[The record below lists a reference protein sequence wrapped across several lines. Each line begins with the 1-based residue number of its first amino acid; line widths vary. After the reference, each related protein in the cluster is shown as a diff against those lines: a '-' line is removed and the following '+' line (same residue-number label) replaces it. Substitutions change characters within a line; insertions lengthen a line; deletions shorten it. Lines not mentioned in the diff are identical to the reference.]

1 MRVSFE
7 YVRPDQLKP
16 AEYNPRKIDEKA
28 LAALAGILDQH
39 GFVSPVIA
47 RRADGL
53 IIGGHQRIKA
63 NALREQ
69 PDERV
74 PCIWL
79 DGIDDDQAKA
89 LNVALNNPEAQGH
102 FETELLA
109 DMLASIQADSLDL
122 AAATGFS
129 PDQLADLAAATGELE
144 PLNVELPQVIDVG
157 PDKVTV
163 ILEIPQDVY
172 VSLRRKLDD
181 LVATH
186 ALTCHVRMGD

>member
-16 AEYNPRKIDEKA
+16 AECNPREIDEKA
-28 LAALAGILDQH
+28 LGALAAILDQH
-39 GFVSPVIA
+39 GFVSPIIA

-63 NALREQ
+63 NALREH

-79 DGIDDDQAKA
+79 DGIDDDRAKA
-89 LNVALNNPEAQGH
+89 LNVALNNPEAQGQ

-109 DMLASIQADSLDL
+109 DMLASIQTDSLDL

-129 PDQLADLAAATGELE
+129 EDQLADLSAAVGEME
-144 PLNVELPQVIDVG
+144 PLNVEMPTAIDAG
-157 PDKVTV
+157 PDNVTV

-172 VSLRRKLDD
+172 VSVRQELDD
-181 LVATH
+181 LVSTH
-186 ALTCHVRMGD
+186 ALTCHVRIGE